1 MRLEKDIEKILI
13 DQEALQKRT
22 RELAEQITKDY
33 EGKPLTVVATLK
45 GAVLFF
51 SDLVRWIDLPLQL
64 DFMRVSSYGSGT
76 RSSGAVQIIKDLDAD
91 VTGRHILIV
100 EDIVDTGNTLAYLY
114 DYLINRGAV
123 SVRICTLL
131 EKTARRERKVN
142 DDYTGFFVPD
152 EFVVGYG
159 LDYAE
164 DYRNLPFVG
173 VLKRSV
179 YEK

>member
-76 RSSGAVQIIKDLDAD
+76 RSSGASHCASPSLM
-91 VTGRHILIV
+91 
-100 EDIVDTGNTLAYLY
+100 
-114 DYLINRGAV
+114 
-123 SVRICTLL
+123 
-131 EKTARRERKVN
+131 
-142 DDYTGFFVPD
+142 P
-152 EFVVGYG
+152 
-159 LDYAE
+159 
-164 DYRNLPFVG
+164 
-173 VLKRSV
+173 
-179 YEK
+179 

>member
-131 EKTARRERKVN
+131 EKTA
-142 DDYTGFFVPD
+142 
-152 EFVVGYG
+152 
-159 LDYAE
+159 
-164 DYRNLPFVG
+164 
-173 VLKRSV
+173 
-179 YEK
+179 